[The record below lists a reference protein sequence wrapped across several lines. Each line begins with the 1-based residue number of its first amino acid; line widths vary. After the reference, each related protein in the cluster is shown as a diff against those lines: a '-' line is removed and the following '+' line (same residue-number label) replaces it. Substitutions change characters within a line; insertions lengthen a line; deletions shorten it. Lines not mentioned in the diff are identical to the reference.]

1 MAARLYKIEQK
12 SLSDKAMDWMLRHP
26 TITLIII
33 GIILA
38 LLIGT
43 VFNIIYGMCT
53 IESGVMRNY
62 MNNSL

>member
-12 SLSDKAMDWMLRHP
+12 SVSDKAMEWMLRHP

-43 VFNIIYGMCT
+43 VFNLIYGMCT